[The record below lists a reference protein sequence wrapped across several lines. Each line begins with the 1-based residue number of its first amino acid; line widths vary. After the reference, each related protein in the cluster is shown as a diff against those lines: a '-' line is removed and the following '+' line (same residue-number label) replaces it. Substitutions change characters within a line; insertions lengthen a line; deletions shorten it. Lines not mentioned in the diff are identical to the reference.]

1 MRASFFDEP
10 LQCQGTLTGSPLPYL
25 TPLYFT
31 RANTA
36 TRARLYVR
44 RATPE
49 DCESDT
55 TPARRTWR
63 KRDKNSGAVSALS
76 DEVLCFAVI
85 GVGLVSDLA
94 RHGARN
100 GAGITGGQ
108 PGFRFGGTLMNTS
121 PPFPLGF
128 GVRNLTSRLT
138 VSRRLARAPAAGLSA
153 TTVPIPL
160 FPPGTTRANRTQRPA
175 PSMRA
180 AAFGQDRPTT
190 SGTVTVARAAT
201 VTVRVIVRVCGK
213 TRDPR
218 NAPPASAIKTA
229 MMALRGTGTLTVN
242 GARNCR

>member
-1 MRASFFDEP
+1 MP
-10 LQCQGTLTGSPLPYL
+10 LQQ
-25 TPLYFT
+25 
-31 RANTA
+31 
-36 TRARLYVR
+36 
-44 RATPE
+44 E
-49 DCESDT
+49 T
-55 TPARRTWR
+55 THVALWW
-63 KRDKNSGAVSALS
+63 KRDKNPGAVSALS
-76 DEVLCFAVI
+76 DEVLMFR
-85 GVGLVSDLA
+85 GDRLGLVSDLA

-175 PSMRA
+175 PSTRA
-180 AAFGQDRPTT
+180 AAFGQARPTT
-190 SGTVTVARAAT
+190 SGTTVARAAT
-201 VTVRVIVRVCGK
+201 VTARVIVRVCGK

-229 MMALRGTGTLTVN
+229 MMALRRTGTLTVN
-242 GARNCR
+242 GVRNCR